1 MSNVILLNKYKIIEE
16 IGSGS
21 FGKVFKAQSL
31 KSKSEMAIKIQY
43 NNVANVLKN
52 EAKIYKYLK
61 DTTIVPKIKNY
72 GTEENFN
79 FLVLD
84 LLGENLIDCISTF
97 TKKEWLKIMVQ
108 MIEIIETLHNKKI
121 IHRDIKPDNFLFCR
135 EKKKLFIIDFGL
147 SIYYNDKDYKNDKI
161 IGSVKYCSL
170 DVHNKKGI
178 YYKDDLES
186 VLYTFLNCYG
196 IDLPWNNLIIK
207 LDKSKLDERNILID
221 KIKVEKEKICDIL
234 LLQPNILYE
243 FIILIR
249 YCRNLKSNEIPNY
262 DYLKGLF
269 NNTLK
274 LF

>member
-31 KSKSEMAIKIQY
+31 KSKSDMAIKIQY

-84 LLGENLIDCISTF
+84 LLGANLIECISIF

-221 KIKVEKEKICDIL
+221 KIKVEKEKICDVL
-234 LLQPNILYE
+234 LLEPNILYE

-249 YCRNLKSNEIPNY
+249 YCRNLKSKEIPNY

>member
-21 FGKVFKAQSL
+21 FGKVFKAHSL
-31 KSKSEMAIKIQY
+31 KNKSEIAIKIQY
-43 NNVANVLKN
+43 TDVANVLKN

-61 DTTIVPKIKNY
+61 DTMIVPKIKNY
-72 GTEENFN
+72 GSENSFN

-84 LLGENLIDCISTF
+84 LLGKNLIDCMSTLS
-97 TKKEWLKIMVQ
+97 KKEWLTTMVKMIDIM
-108 MIEIIETLHNKKI
+108 EILHSKKI
-121 IHRDIKPDNFLFCR
+121 IHRDIKPDNFVFCR
-135 EKKKLFIIDFGL
+135 EKKELFIIDFGL

-221 KIKVEKEKICDIL
+221 KIKLEKEKICDVL

-243 FIILIR
+243 SIIFIK
-249 YCRNLKSNEIPNY
+249 YCRNLKSKELPNY
-262 DYLKGLF
+262 NYLKGLF
-269 NNTLK
+269 NNALK

>member
-1 MSNVILLNKYKIIEE
+1 MKFPNLKRSNTYIIKAKEGKIVVARVTVVN
-16 IGSGS
+16 SGS
-21 FGKVFKAQSL
+21 
-31 KSKSEMAIKIQY
+31 
-43 NNVANVLKN
+43 
-52 EAKIYKYLK
+52 
-61 DTTIVPKIKNY
+61 
-72 GTEENFN
+72 
-79 FLVLD
+79 
-84 LLGENLIDCISTF
+84 STF
-97 TKKEWLKIMVQ
+97 VAS
-108 MIEIIETLHNKKI
+108 
-121 IHRDIKPDNFLFCR
+121 FCR
-135 EKKKLFIIDFGL
+135 EKKELFIIDFGL

-221 KIKVEKEKICDIL
+221 KIKLEKEKICDVL

-243 FIILIR
+243 SIIFIK
-249 YCRNLKSNEIPNY
+249 YCRNLKSKELPNY
-262 DYLKGLF
+262 NYLKGLF
-269 NNTLK
+269 TNALI